1 MSIMNTI
8 TWKSMRKNKN
18 RTLVTLIA
26 IILAAAVFTSILTM
40 AVSALDFLIRS
51 EKNRAGGYYTR
62 FSYLDEKTAMAITQN
77 ETVKNASSFDV
88 LGFVKMEDEESNW
101 SSFLLASIDDA
112 FSSMMPLSLV
122 EGRMPQNANEIL
134 LPKQAVDVF
143 SYYGSPYAVGE
154 TVKLDAVT
162 HYAELAPILGDAE

>member
-1 MSIMNTI
+1 
-8 TWKSMRKNKN
+8 MRKNKN

-51 EKNRAGGYYTR
+51 EKNRAGGYYAR

-88 LGFVKMEDEESNW
+88 LGFVKMEDE
-101 SSFLLASIDDA
+101 
-112 FSSMMPLSLV
+112 
-122 EGRMPQNANEIL
+122 
-134 LPKQAVDVF
+134 
-143 SYYGSPYAVGE
+143 
-154 TVKLDAVT
+154 
-162 HYAELAPILGDAE
+162 